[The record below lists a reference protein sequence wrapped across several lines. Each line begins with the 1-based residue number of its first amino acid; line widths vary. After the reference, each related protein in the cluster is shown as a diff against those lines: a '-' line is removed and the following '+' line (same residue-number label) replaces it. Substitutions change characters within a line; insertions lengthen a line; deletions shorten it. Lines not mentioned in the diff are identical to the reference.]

1 MPPKTASSSVFQTM
15 KNSLNTKDFL
25 EDNKHYHLNRRKA
38 ATNKTN
44 PNWYRHSSLEEVVK
58 DFPCASE
65 YLKFS
70 FVRNPWD
77 RILSLYL
84 YKIKKNAASDP
95 KWHEVNITFQDYL
108 KKVALKQ
115 MPISKPQFDYFKDP
129 ELMTFIGRFENLQQ
143 DFDIICD
150 KIGIPQQQLPHVNKT
165 KHKHYTEYYDD
176 EMREIVAE
184 KYAKDIDY
192 FGYEFGE

>member
-1 MPPKTASSSVFQTM
+1 MPPKTASTSVFQIM

-25 EDNKHYHLNRRKA
+25 EDNKHYHFNKHQA

-44 PNWYRHSSLEEVVK
+44 PNCYRHSSLEEVIK
-58 DFPCASE
+58 DFPCASG

-77 RILSLYL
+77 RMLSLYF
-84 YKIKKNAASDP
+84 YKIKKFAASDP
-95 KWHEVNITFQDYL
+95 KWNGVNITFKDFL
-108 KKVALKQ
+108 RKVALKQ
-115 MPISKPQFDYFKDP
+115 MSVSQPQLDYFKDP

-150 KIGIPQQQLPHVNKT
+150 KIGIPYQQLPNTNTT

-176 EMREIVAE
+176 ETREIVAE
-184 KYAKDIDY
+184 KYAKDIEY